1 MSQPNQYIA
10 VELFKKTL
18 LLLKQK
24 VEKCWLEECCIVIV
38 EAIQQTQVIDA

>member
-10 VELFKKTL
+10 VELFKKIL

-24 VEKCWLEECCIVIV
+24 VKKCWLEGYCIVIV
-38 EAIQQTQVIDA
+38 AAIQQTQVIDA